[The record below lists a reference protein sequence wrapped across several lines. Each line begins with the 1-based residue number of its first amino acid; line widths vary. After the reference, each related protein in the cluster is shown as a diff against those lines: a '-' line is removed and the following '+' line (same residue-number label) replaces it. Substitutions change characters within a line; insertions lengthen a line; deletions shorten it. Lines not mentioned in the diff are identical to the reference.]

1 MNYHEHETYST
12 SEGKRAFLHDF
23 MTTNAPLEMPR
34 VDAIQ
39 YSFLF
44 LCGERDTG
52 TISIVESVAQEVFGE
67 NWKRHVYL
75 RIDDGQQYPYKLHG
89 NKVATSDKVIFIS
102 TDDRHLGKWLDMYR
116 ASRRVR
122 FVERHGELLPLR
134 QRLLAMIEDIHT
146 NGGNVNDLVH
156 LVNQIPANLP

>member
-23 MTTNAPLEMPR
+23 MTGRAPPDMPR
-34 VDAIQ
+34 VEAIR
-39 YSFLF
+39 YNFLF
-44 LCGERDTG
+44 LYGERDTG

-102 TDDRHLGKWLDMYR
+102 TEDRHLGKWLEMYR

-122 FVERHGELLPLR
+122 FVEPNVVLTLR
-134 QRLLAMIEDIHT
+134 QRIISMIQDNHV
-146 NGGNVNDLVH
+146 NGGNVLDILRIVE
-156 LVNQIPANLP
+156 QIPAHLP

>member
-1 MNYHEHETYST
+1 
-12 SEGKRAFLHDF
+12 
-23 MTTNAPLEMPR
+23 MPR

-146 NGGNVNDLVH
+146 NGGNVNDIRH
-156 LVNQIPANLP
+156 LVEQIPAHLP